1 MSLYE
6 RLLNINKAYVI
17 VTREPFAIINSN
29 LAFAADEF
37 QNSKKQLPDV
47 ALLSFRIVV
56 LHPFAQ
62 GNKRTAFAAIELFHH
77 VRDAESLKN
86 ALLRIANNPSIETEK
101 GVKLILKAI
110 S

>member
-1 MSLYE
+1 MSLYN
-6 RLLNINKAYVI
+6 RILSINYAYVM
-17 VTREPFAIINSN
+17 VTREPYAIMNSN
-29 LAFAADEF
+29 LAFATDEF
-37 QNSKKQLPDV
+37 EHSKKQKPDV
-47 ALLSFRIVV
+47 ALLAFRIVV

-86 ALLRIANNPSIETEK
+86 ALLSIANNPSIETEK